1 MKKIV
6 FLINSL
12 SSGGAEKVITVIISK
27 LIEDGFDVELICLE
41 PNIFYELPKE
51 VKITFLT
58 HSSNNKSGI
67 RKLLDLPYLAIK
79 LKKYIKDNKIDLIQS
94 HVYRANYVNILS
106 KLFGSRHTV
115 QIVNAGAISRYY
127 EEGLRG
133 KVNLFLIER
142 LYKKADLIISKA
154 KGMEN
159 DMQKLFDFKNQ
170 KIIIN
175 NPYDIS
181 LINSMKQE
189 SVVEFT
195 FEEKKKYLI
204 SIGRFET
211 FKRQDYII
219 KALSHLDTEVD
230 LILIGDGPNKDNLK
244 SLVKELG
251 LNERVHFLGR
261 VKNPYKFIFKSDLF
275 ILSSDDGEGFPNVL
289 VESMICGTAVLSSD
303 CISGPREILAP
314 NTDINY
320 QIKENFELAEYGILY
335 PKGNIIEM
343 VKSIKLF
350 LSDEKLSKN
359 FIDKAQ
365 KRANDFSVEQIV
377 EEYKKVLGVK
387 E

>member
-1 MKKIV
+1 LKKIV

-12 SSGGAEKVITVIISK
+12 SSGGAEKVISVIITK
-27 LIEDGFDVELICLE
+27 LVEDGFDIELICLE
-41 PNIFYELPKE
+41 KNVFYDLPKK
-51 VKITFLT
+51 VKVTFLGNNNGK
-58 HSSNNKSGI
+58 SNGFV
-67 RKLLDLPYLAIK
+67 KLLMLPILAIR
-79 LKKYIKDNKIDLIQS
+79 LKKYITKNKITLIQS

-106 KLFGSRHTV
+106 KLFGSTNTV
-115 QIVNAGAISRYY
+115 QVVNAGAISRYLQ
-127 EEGLRG
+127 EGLRG
-133 KVNLFLIER
+133 KVNLFLIKY
-142 LYKKADLIISKA
+142 LYKEANIIISKA
-154 KGMEN
+154 KGMQN
-159 DMQKLFDFKNQ
+159 DMQNIFDFKNQ

-181 LINSMKQE
+181 LINSLKKE

-195 FEEKKKYLI
+195 FDEKKKYLI

-219 KALSHLDTEVD
+219 KALSDLDTEVE
-230 LILIGDGPNKDNLK
+230 LILIGDGPNKNNLK
-244 SLVKELG
+244 LLVEDLELH
-251 LNERVHFLGR
+251 ERVHFLGR
-261 VKNPYKFIFKSDLF
+261 VKNPYKFIFRSDLF

-320 QIKENFELAEYGILY
+320 QIKEQFELAEYGILY

-343 VKSIKLF
+343 LKSIKLF
-350 LSDEKLSKN
+350 LSDKELTKN

-365 KRANDFSVEQIV
+365 KRANDFSVNQIV
-377 EEYKKVLGVK
+377 EQYKKVLGI
-387 E
+387 

>member
-1 MKKIV
+1 LKKIV

-12 SSGGAEKVITVIISK
+12 SSGGAEKVITVVISK

-41 PNIFYELPKE
+41 PNVFYELPKE
-51 VKITFLT
+51 VKLTFLT
-58 HSSNNKSGI
+58 QTSIGKSGI
-67 RKLLDLPYLAIK
+67 RKLFDLPYLAIK

-106 KLFGSRHTV
+106 KLLGSRHTV

-181 LINSMKQE
+181 LINSLKKE

-195 FEEKKKYLI
+195 FDEKKKYLI

-219 KALSHLDTEVD
+219 KALSDLDTEVE
-230 LILIGDGPNKDNLK
+230 LILIGDGPNKNNLI
-244 SLVKELG
+244 SLVKDLELH
-251 LNERVHFLGR
+251 ERVHFLGR
-261 VKNPYKFIFKSDLF
+261 VKNPYKFIFRSDLF

-303 CISGPREILAP
+303 CVSGPREILAP

-320 QIKENFELAEYGILY
+320 QIKERFELAEYGILY

-343 VKSIKLF
+343 VKAIKLF
-350 LSDEKLSKN
+350 LSDEILSKN
-359 FIDKAQ
+359 FIDNAQ
-365 KRANDFSVEQIV
+365 KRANDFSVNQIV
-377 EEYKKVLGVK
+377 EQYKKVLGI
-387 E
+387 

>member
-12 SSGGAEKVITVIISK
+12 SSGGAEKVISVIITK
-27 LIEDGFDVELICLE
+27 LVEDGFDIELICLE
-41 PNIFYELPKE
+41 KNVFYDLPKK
-51 VKITFLT
+51 VKVTFLGNNNGK
-58 HSSNNKSGI
+58 SNGFV
-67 RKLLDLPYLAIK
+67 KLLMLPILAIR
-79 LKKYIKDNKIDLIQS
+79 LKKYITKNKITLIQS

-106 KLFGSRHTV
+106 KLFGSTNTV
-115 QIVNAGAISRYY
+115 QVVNAGAISRYLQ
-127 EEGLRG
+127 EGLRG
-133 KVNLFLIER
+133 KVNLFLIKY
-142 LYKKADLIISKA
+142 LYKEANIIISKA
-154 KGMEN
+154 KGMQN
-159 DMQKLFDFKNQ
+159 DMQNIFDFKNQ

-181 LINSMKQE
+181 LINSLKKE

-195 FEEKKKYLI
+195 FDEKKKYLI

-219 KALSHLDTEVD
+219 KALSDLDTEVE
-230 LILIGDGPNKDNLK
+230 LILIGDGPNKNNLK
-244 SLVKELG
+244 LLVEDLELH
-251 LNERVHFLGR
+251 ERVHFLGR
-261 VKNPYKFIFKSDLF
+261 VKNPYKFIFRSDLF

-320 QIKENFELAEYGILY
+320 QIKEQFELAEYGILY

-343 VKSIKLF
+343 LKSIKLF
-350 LSDEKLSKN
+350 LSDKELTKN

-365 KRANDFSVEQIV
+365 KRANDFSVNQIV
-377 EEYKKVLGVK
+377 EQYKKVLGI
-387 E
+387 